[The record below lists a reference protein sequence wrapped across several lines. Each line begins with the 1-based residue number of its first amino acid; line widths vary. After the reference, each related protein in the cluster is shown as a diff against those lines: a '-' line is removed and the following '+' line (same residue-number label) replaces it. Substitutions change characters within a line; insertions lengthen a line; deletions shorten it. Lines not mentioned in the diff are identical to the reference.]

1 MSKDRNLG
9 LLQAVQ
15 DAWDEY
21 EAAYD
26 AATAALS
33 DDWILLARLRA
44 PRKRK
49 RHADW
54 RPKTTDLEESRLDAE
69 EALRKLLEARARLIA
84 AQAAYDERT
93 VEED

>member
-15 DAWDEY
+15 EAWDAFEI
-21 EAAYD
+21 AYD

-44 PRKRK
+44 PRKRN
-49 RHADW
+49 RHSDW
-54 RPKTTDLEESRLDAE
+54 RPNTTDLQASVQDAQG
-69 EALRKLLEARARLIA
+69 ALRDLWEARARLIA
-84 AQAAYDERT
+84 AQSAYNART
-93 VEED
+93 VEEG